1 MSRFVPGA
9 APTLTV
15 PGRAGS
21 DPLQRRE
28 AEASRNTVSASR
40 KRGRGLAVLL
50 VVSVVAACAHVD
62 TSIPQVELP
71 SMTDKA
77 PAGADKFW
85 TLFEDEQLTRL
96 IEEALA
102 NNRDL
107 KIAVARIEEARANL
121 RIARSALYP
130 SLDASVGASRAKQ
143 SGAAN
148 LPPGIPLI
156 ANSFNVGVAAAYE
169 VDLWG
174 KLAAGRDAAGAT
186 LLATRY
192 GAETV
197 RIALA
202 AQVATT
208 YFALRSLD
216 ADLSLTRDTLATRDE
231 NVRLQRSRTTAG
243 VASELDLRLAEA
255 ERANIA
261 ATIPPLERS
270 LGQAEAALARL
281 AGRSAKGVF
290 TPEITRGRAIDEKIV
305 TPEVPGGLPSD
316 LLTRRPDVRQ
326 AEANLIATRAL
337 TAEARG
343 QYFPSLTLTA
353 SLGQASADL
362 SDLFT
367 APARVW
373 SVAGNLLQPI
383 IGLKRIEAQVDAA
396 SSRSEQAA
404 YAYQQSV
411 VDALRDVHDALVA
424 HRSAIAAYEAQDDRR
439 KKQAEVLRLAEL
451 RYKNGYS
458 SYLEVLDAQRNLF
471 DADRSRLAALR
482 DRQSAAVDLYRALG
496 GGWTPEVR

>member
-1 MSRFVPGA
+1 MEVAMSNPSRLLLSA
-9 APTLTV
+9 ALATL
-15 PGRAGS
+15 
-21 DPLQRRE
+21 L
-28 AEASRNTVSASR
+28 
-40 KRGRGLAVLL
+40 
-50 VVSVVAACAHVD
+50 AACAHGID
-62 TSIPQVELP
+62 TAAPKAELP
-71 SMTDKA
+71 PMTDQA
-77 PAGADKFW
+77 PAGADTFW
-85 TLFEDEQLTRL
+85 TLFDDAQLTSL
-96 IEEALA
+96 VEEALA
-102 NNRDL
+102 NSRDL

-121 RIARSALYP
+121 RIARSSLYP
-130 SLDASVGASRAKQ
+130 SLDANAGASRAKQ
-143 SGAAN
+143 SGAAG
-148 LPPGIPLI
+148 LPPGFPLTST
-156 ANSFNVGVAAAYE
+156 SFNLGVSAAYE
-169 VDLWG
+169 IDVWG

-216 ADLSLTRDTLATRDE
+216 ADLRLTRDTLATRDE

-261 ATIPPLERS
+261 ATVPPLERS
-270 LGQAEAALARL
+270 LAQAEAALARL
-281 AGRSAKGVF
+281 CGRSAKGVF
-290 TPEITRGRAIDEKIV
+290 TPEIARGRPLDENIV
-305 TPEVPGGLPSD
+305 APDVPGGLPSD
-316 LLTRRPDVRQ
+316 LLTRRPDIRQ

-343 QYFPSLTLTA
+343 LYFPSLTLTA

-373 SVAGNLLQPI
+373 SVAGSLLQPI

-396 SSRSEQAA
+396 TSRSEQAA
-404 YAYQQSV
+404 YAYQQAV

-424 HRSAIAAYEAQDDRR
+424 HRSARAAYDAQLDRR
-439 KKQAEVLRLAEL
+439 NKQADVLRLAEL
-451 RYKNGYS
+451 RYRNGYS
-458 SYLEVLDAQRNLF
+458 SYLEVLDAQRNVF

-482 DRQSAAVDLYRALG
+482 DRQAALVDLYRALG
-496 GGWTPEVR
+496 GGWTPDAPAR

>member
-1 MSRFVPGA
+1 MSDFSPSA
-9 APTLTV
+9 ALSPTHLRT
-15 PGRAGS
+15 
-21 DPLQRRE
+21 
-28 AEASRNTVSASR
+28 
-40 KRGRGLAVLL
+40 RGRGLAIVALAAL
-50 VVSVVAACAHVD
+50 VAACAHVD
-62 TSIPQVELP
+62 TSTPQVELP
-71 SMTDKA
+71 ALSDQA

-85 TLFEDEQLTRL
+85 TLFEDTQLTAL
-96 IEEALA
+96 VEEAFA

-121 RIARSALYP
+121 RIARSVLYP
-130 SLDASVGASRAKQ
+130 SLDANVGAGRAKL
-143 SGAAN
+143 SGATN
-148 LPPGIPLI
+148 LPPGTPLI
-156 ANSFNVGVAAAYE
+156 ANTFNLGVSAAYE
-169 VDLWG
+169 IDVWG

-216 ADLSLTRDTLATRDE
+216 ADLRLTRDTLAGRDE
-231 NVRLQRSRTTAG
+231 NVRLQRSRFAAG
-243 VASELDLRLAEA
+243 VTSELDFRLAEA
-255 ERANIA
+255 ERANVA
-261 ATIPPLERS
+261 AAIPPLERS
-270 LGQAEAALARL
+270 VAQTEAALARL
-281 AGRSAKGVF
+281 VGRSAKGVF
-290 TPEITRGRAIDEKIV
+290 NPEIARGRAIDEKIV
-305 TPEVPGGLPSD
+305 APDVPGGLPSD
-316 LLTRRPDVRQ
+316 LLARRPDIQQ
-326 AEANLIATRAL
+326 AEANLVATRAL

-353 SLGQASADL
+353 SLGQESADL

-373 SVAGNLLQPI
+373 SVAGSLLQPI

-396 SSRSEQAA
+396 ASRSEQAA

-424 HRSAIAAYEAQDDRR
+424 HRAARAAFDAQDDRR
-439 KKQAEVLRLAEL
+439 NKQADVLRLAEL
-451 RYKNGYS
+451 RYRNGYS

-482 DRQSAAVDLYRALG
+482 DRQTAVVDLYRALG
-496 GGWTPEVR
+496 GGWTPDGVAR